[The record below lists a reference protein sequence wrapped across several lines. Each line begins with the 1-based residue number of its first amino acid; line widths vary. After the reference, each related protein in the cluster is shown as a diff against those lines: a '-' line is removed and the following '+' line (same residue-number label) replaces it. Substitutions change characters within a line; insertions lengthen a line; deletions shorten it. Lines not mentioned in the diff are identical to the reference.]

1 MRTAQNKQLV
11 RSVLE
16 QQMEQEKLKR
26 VESRENRRSAMGGG
40 VTFGPKETDQT
51 ILFQQLKKRHDQE
64 SVKSHL
70 MGQM

>member
-40 VTFGPKETDQT
+40 VTFGPKETD
-51 ILFQQLKKRHDQE
+51 
-64 SVKSHL
+64 
-70 MGQM
+70 